1 MTRPADG
8 NRLRRSFRKLT
19 DFVRTAGNRDGGI
32 IIIIADATDTCSI
45 YSTIRPTY
53 NFDYVEVISTVANL
67 STTRGKVLT

>member
-45 YSTIRPTY
+45 YSTITY